1 MRLTVWVL
9 VLGGWDGQ
17 PRPHMRAVLQP
28 HVIKLRR
35 PFRLHPRLAEHEYP
49 RRGSVANVDAA
60 EGYGAAHA
68 GHAVACEADADRL
81 RRSVDPILLR
91 GGSSRSCST
100 GTQPEAW
107 IQALR
112 FQSDG
117 GDWMREWWLTGS
129 TRCSHGCDVP
139 PTTVMF
145 VNEIEMGVE
154 ALLSVAV
161 LMEIPPPAFAMKEQ
175 SSKEMLTNR

>member
-1 MRLTVWVL
+1 MR
-9 VLGGWDGQ
+9 
-17 PRPHMRAVLQP
+17 
-28 HVIKLRR
+28 
-35 PFRLHPRLAEHEYP
+35 
-49 RRGSVANVDAA
+49 
-60 EGYGAAHA
+60 
-68 GHAVACEADADRL
+68 
-81 RRSVDPILLR
+81 
-91 GGSSRSCST
+91 
-100 GTQPEAW
+100 
-107 IQALR
+107 
-112 FQSDG
+112 
-117 GDWMREWWLTGS
+117 LTGS